1 MADQFQRINLVIN
14 GKEVANEIGSI
25 LKAKRELNKEIN
37 KMVVG
42 SEEYVKATSEMK
54 NLNTTIAQ
62 HSQAI
67 RGAGSASEQLRSTM
81 TGVGAAAIAAFSVE
95 AVIGFGKEIF
105 KSAVQLDTL
114 QRKAQTVFG
123 GSISIVEQFA
133 DSMSQSLGQSRSE
146 TIAAA
151 TSIGDLLIPMGF
163 ARDTSAVLSTQLVGL
178 SGALSEWTGGQRTAT
193 EVSTILTKALLGERD
208 ELKSLGIAIS
218 EEDVKTR
225 LAAEGKDKLTGKALE
240 QAKAMATL
248 SLVMAK
254 SQDAQTAFA
263 QNSDSLVRSQARL
276 ESALA
281 TIKESLANA
290 FIPFFSKAAGAVAD
304 MLAPSTKMVDTL
316 KEQKSH
322 FNFLITAVTDSNIS
336 MDKRRELIGEINSKY
351 KEYLPFQISEKTNLQ
366 DIKKAQDAVNAGM
379 LAEIQLQGALMNVS
393 EKRMETAA
401 AAKKRDSDLLEKN
414 RREQQMKDDRERQ
427 KAGEKVPLKA
437 TMSMGEALYGV
448 LSGGKNAL
456 DEKIKDDTSDLDK
469 GLKELDEM
477 VAFYTKQYG
486 DKFTAAYSKTL
497 NPGETPV
504 NPKVDPK
511 DPDRKSKLEK
521 ALKDLEE
528 IYQKHYQDLQ
538 QLQVSDYEKGRV
550 AIEQKYQ
557 NDIDKAN
564 ENLKSFE
571 GTAKERSI
579 LEAKTRDEILNINI
593 LKDEELTI
601 YSRTQG
607 EKARKELEE
616 EALKKMET
624 EAKLQADDLAA
635 SKKFMEDKDKE
646 RKDFQKTL
654 DDKLS
659 LSPDATDPF
668 AKYQTELDALKV
680 FYDES
685 VLIAEELGIDVTSI
699 TQKYQDK
706 KGEII
711 KAGEEAVAKDI
722 QANAEKRAKEFNA
735 EIDALSSAFQ
745 GFGQVFTAMSDL
757 IGEEGEKSASFQK
770 ALTLFQIAID
780 TASAISSLTK
790 HSSANPANAVTFGA
804 AGIAQFA
811 TGIAQIITNI
821 AKAKQLLSNDGPKRQ
836 KFMGGFEPVIGA
848 VDGQSYNAQRI
859 TQTRTGLLNY
869 NNPVLT
875 PSGVLANER
884 GMEYFVSA
892 QDVSNPFVM
901 KSIQEIEAYKYGGTR
916 QFADGGFNNTS
927 QSASDDKWILLYN
940 EIKAMRS
947 DIKMMQAVIAWT
959 DSDTIEFR
967 KRYNDLQDVS
977 GGKYPLNS

>member
-178 SGALSEWTGGQRTAT
+178 SGALSEWTGGQRSAT

-208 ELKSLGIAIS
+208 ELKSLGVAIS

-290 FIPFFSKAAGAVAD
+290 FIPFFSKAAGAVSD
-304 MLAPSTKMVDTL
+304 LIAPSKKASEGIAELQTNFNLEIETL
-316 KEQKSH
+316 KRGNLSQENRK
-322 FNFLITAVTDSNIS
+322 I
-336 MDKRRELIGEINSKY
+336 LIGEINNKY
-351 KEYLPFQISEKTNLQ
+351 KDYLPNLISESATIS
-366 DIKKAQDAVNAGM
+366 DIQKAQDAANKSFENKIMLMATQESLLSGQKKLLDVNREELKLQRELTKS
-379 LAEIQLQGALMNVS
+379 LAESNATIEQNKSRKFDKNDTGLFLNEQATAQV
-393 EKRMETAA
+393 EAIKRAIEAN
-401 AAKKRDSDLLEKN
+401 KN
-414 RREQQMKDDRERQ
+414 
-427 KAGEKVPLKA
+427 LKA
-437 TMSMGEALYGV
+437 STVQEFEDIKSVAQNLGLDLNKLLNPADPVGGAEDGA
-448 LSGGKNAL
+448 GGK
-456 DEKIKDDTSDLDK
+456 
-469 GLKELDEM
+469 
-477 VAFYTKQYG
+477 
-486 DKFTAAYSKTL
+486 
-497 NPGETPV
+497 
-504 NPKVDPK
+504 
-511 DPDRKSKLEK
+511 DRKSKLEK

-607 EKARKELEE
+607 EKARKEMED

-757 IGEEGEKSASFQK
+757 IGEEGEKSSSFQK
-770 ALTLFQIAID
+770 ALTLFQIGLD

-790 HSSANPANAVTFGA
+790 MSSANPANSVTFGA
-804 AGIAQFA
+804 AGIAQFT
-811 TGIAQIITNI
+811 TGLAQILINI
-821 AKAKQLLSNDGPKRQ
+821 GKAKKLLSNEEPKRQ

-892 QDVSNPFVM
+892 QDVSNPYVM

-947 DIKMMQAVIAWT
+947 DMNMMQAVIAWT